1 MIYFFIY
8 LFLEVMISSTIAGE
22 IGGLNIFLEILLTA
36 SIGIFI
42 LKNFKISLMESISK
56 ARTGQI
62 TQEEFMKAN
71 VGKAFGALL
80 LILPGLLTDLVGILL
95 QISFIVTM
103 LSSIFKFQVPNNR
116 TTYSTNFSS
125 SDFGYDTSRFR
136 NTNNTNT
143 NNKNYTKNTDDII
156 DVEVI
161 DETKAINKSK
171 KDLKE

>member
-8 LFLEVMISSTIAGE
+8 LFLEVMISSSLAGQV
-22 IGGLNIFLEILLTA
+22 GGLSIFLEILLTA

-42 LKNFKISLMESISK
+42 LKNFKLSLMDSISK

-71 VGKAFGALL
+71 VGKALGAILLIVPGIFTDIMGLL
-80 LILPGLLTDLVGILL
+80 LQVP
-95 QISFIVTM
+95 FFVTM
-103 LSSIFKFQVPNNR
+103 IGSVFKFKTPTNR

-125 SDFGYDTSRFR
+125 SDFGYDTSRFTNTNTQ
-136 NTNNTNT
+136 NTNNS
-143 NNKNYTKNTDDII
+143 NYKRNTDEII

-161 DETKAINKSK
+161 DDTKS
-171 KDLKE
+171 LKH